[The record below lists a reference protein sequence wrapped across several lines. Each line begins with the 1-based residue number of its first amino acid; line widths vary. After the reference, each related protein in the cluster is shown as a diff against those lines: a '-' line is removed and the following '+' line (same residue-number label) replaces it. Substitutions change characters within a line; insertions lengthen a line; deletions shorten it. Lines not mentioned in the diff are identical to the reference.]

1 MQAPPTLTCR
11 TTVVLQ
17 ELKVLQYSEF
27 FRGYKFQRRQPA
39 FTSLLH
45 FEDWVEKQDPEQ
57 Q

>member
-1 MQAPPTLTCR
+1 M
-11 TTVVLQ
+11 VLQ